1 MSRIIDVS
9 HLLRKGDAGVDWD
22 VARTLE
28 RDGWNART
36 LRLYSH
42 AGTHMDAPLHFAAG
56 TDTIDAIPAER
67 FFAQCHMINLDGIA
81 PHTQIFTSDLG
92 RVENHLLPGEGLIFR
107 TGWHKRYGTEEYRQ
121 GIPGIS
127 EELARWCASR
137 GVGIIAVEPPSV
149 ADVNNLPEV
158 TLIHTILLS
167 AGIVIVEGLADMS
180 QVRGKFVQL
189 IALPLKIKGGD
200 GSPCRAVIID
210 TA

>member
-9 HLLRKGDAGVDWD
+9 HTLRKGDAGVDWE
-22 VARTLE
+22 VARTIE

-36 LRLYSH
+36 LHLYSH
-42 AGTHMDAPLHFAAG
+42 AGTHMDAPLHFGAG
-56 TDTIDAIPAER
+56 TDTIDIIPADR

-81 PHTQIFTSDLG
+81 PNTRIFTSDLG
-92 RVENHLLPGEGLIFR
+92 RVANRLLPGEGLIFR
-107 TGWHKRYGTEEYRQ
+107 TGWHKRYGTERYRQ
-121 GIPGIS
+121 SIPGIS
-127 EELARWCASR
+127 EELARWCAAR

-167 AGIVIVEGLADMS
+167 AGIVIIEGLANLS

-210 TA
+210 TT